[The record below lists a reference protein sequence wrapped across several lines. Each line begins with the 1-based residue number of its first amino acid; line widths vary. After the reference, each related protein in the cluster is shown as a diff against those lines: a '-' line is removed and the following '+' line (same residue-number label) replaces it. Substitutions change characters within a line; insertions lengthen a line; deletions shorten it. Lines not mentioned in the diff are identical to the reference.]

1 MRQKPELIFVCGC
14 NGAGKS
20 TLTRAAHCMEKGYAL
35 LDPDRISLEEHLTAV
50 TAGREVSRRVREYIA
65 QGTPFIKESTLT
77 SKFDFSIAARAK
89 DAGFTLTLIYI
100 GLQSA
105 ALALARVRSRVR
117 NGGHNVPAEDICRR
131 YERSLANLV
140 QATKVFDSVLV
151 LDNSG
156 PSYREVAL
164 FRGGC
169 CARYTYSPSWFCKV
183 AEKLRLESPSSPSLA
198 LKTCPL
204 AQPNII

>member
-169 CARYTYSPSWFCKV
+169 CARYTYSPS
-183 AEKLRLESPSSPSLA
+183 
-198 LKTCPL
+198 
-204 AQPNII
+204 